1 MMVVYEKK
9 PLPDERRRYLGGDT
23 PLLVWLLIMT
33 IVLTIAVILIFDPNV
48 NAIINARSEVQRMIQ
63 GGSGY
68 ELASDEEISLYPVG
82 SYQVRIEQGGLL
94 YLDAK
99 GREHAWHETN
109 LLSARIISRSYDS
122 LILSDKDSPEFVV
135 AKESGIVFADKVKS
149 KAVGADLRGDDLL
162 VLDQGKDNKG
172 EIRYYDLSH
181 NEMKFVL
188 EYQESGYPLLARI
201 APSGNYFDVLIL
213 DIDQVDP
220 ECLVQRYGLD
230 GKKKSE
236 VRLSGYFGSFLHGT
250 DDVVAAYCG
259 DRIILA
265 DMETEDLTLYA
276 VPEGFSHLLADR
288 TGIIV
293 LGTASGAEESWLV
306 RLSSAGDNKTTA
318 IPLLSAAPVAADGWL
333 LLPSDKQLYL
343 YDLTDSVL
351 TSSVAFEAP
360 LRQVYLAPGGRALI
374 ITTEAVIPFLIQ

>member
-1 MMVVYEKK
+1 MMVIYEKK
-9 PLPDERRRYLGGDT
+9 PIPDERRRYLGGDT
-23 PLLVWLLIMT
+23 PLLVWLLLST
-33 IVLTIAVILIFDPNV
+33 IFLTIAVVLIFDPNV
-48 NAIINARSEVQRMIQ
+48 NAVINARSEVQRMIQ

-68 ELASDEEISLYPVG
+68 ELSSGEDISLYPVG
-82 SYQVRIEQGGLL
+82 SYQIRIEQGGLL

-99 GREHAWHETN
+99 GREHAWHETD
-109 LLSARIISRSYDS
+109 LLSARIISRSSDS
-122 LILSDKDSPEFVV
+122 LILGDKDSAEFVV
-135 AKESGIVFADKVKS
+135 AKEAGIVFADKVKS
-149 KAVGADLRGDDLL
+149 RAVGADLRGNDLL
-162 VLDQGKDNKG
+162 ILDQGKDNKG
-172 EIRYYDLSH
+172 EIRYYNLAH
-181 NEMKFVL
+181 REMKFTL

-201 APSGNYFDVLIL
+201 APGGNYFDVLIL

-250 DDVVAAYCG
+250 EDVVAAYCG
-259 DRIILA
+259 DRIVLA
-265 DMETEDLTLYA
+265 DMETEKLTSYA
-276 VPEGFSHLLADR
+276 MPEGFSYVLADR
-288 TGIIV
+288 TGIVV
-293 LGTASGAEESWLV
+293 LGTASGAEESWLL
-306 RLSSAGDNKTTA
+306 RFSAAGDTKATA

-351 TSSVAFEAP
+351 TSSVTFEAP

-374 ITTEAVIPFLIQ
+374 ITAEAVIPFLIQ